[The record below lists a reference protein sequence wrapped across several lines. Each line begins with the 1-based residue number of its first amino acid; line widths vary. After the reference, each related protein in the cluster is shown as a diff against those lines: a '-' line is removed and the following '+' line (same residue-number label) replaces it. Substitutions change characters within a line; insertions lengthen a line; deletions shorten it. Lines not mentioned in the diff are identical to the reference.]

1 MRLTSNK
8 ANAILLAVLVL
19 ASVVLALAAGFEV
32 GLFVLLMVAGMALGT
47 TLVYFATNSH
57 RTRKPVALLVL
68 SGVLALFL
76 VSIVGLASGVEWLAF
91 APSISELPSGPFF
104 FGLLIGVVQV
114 AFGRLVGRGAWAG
127 D

>member
-1 MRLTSNK
+1 MSNK

-19 ASVVLALAAGFEV
+19 ASVVLALAGFEV
-32 GLFVLLMVAGMALGT
+32 GLFVLLMVAGGALGT
-47 TLVYFATNSH
+47 TLVYFATRSH

-76 VSIVGLASGVEWLAF
+76 VSIFGLASGREWLAI
-91 APSISELPSGPFF
+91 APSIHELPSGPLF
-104 FGLLIGVVQV
+104 FGLIIGVMQT
-114 AFGRLVGRGAWAG
+114 ALGRLVGRGAWAG

>member
-1 MRLTSNK
+1 MSNK

-19 ASVVLALAAGFEV
+19 ASVVLALAGFEV

-91 APSISELPSGPFF
+91 APSISELPSGPLF
-104 FGLLIGVVQV
+104 FGLVIGVVQV
-114 AFGRLVGRGAWAG
+114 AFGRLMGRGAWAG